1 MMSGSGRVQFKLGR
15 FLISLILLAGLTYLF
30 IHLARGLDG
39 DSLKRFDLGIIHVIQ
54 GSINDVSTSV
64 LLLLTSLGS
73 IKGNTVLVV
82 LFSIWFI
89 WKRHYVSS
97 AFLIFVC
104 LSGGYVNRY
113 LKWTFQRERPSLNPL
128 VVENGFSFPSGH
140 SMSSFILYGALMIIA
155 TRMTKN
161 GHIRLTVY
169 IACSVMILLMGY
181 SRIYL
186 GVHYPSDVLAG
197 YAAGGVWLIVVAEVF
212 KYWEYRGGQK
222 NDR

>member
-1 MMSGSGRVQFKLGR
+1 MPWSGRLQFKAGR
-15 FLISLILLAGLTYLF
+15 LLISLIILAGLTYLF
-30 IHLARGLDG
+30 VHLARGIDG
-39 DSLKRFDLGIIHVIQ
+39 DSLHRFDLGIIQVVQ
-54 GSINDVSTSV
+54 GSINDMSTNV
-64 LLLLTSLGS
+64 LLLLTSLGT
-73 IKGNTVLVV
+73 IKGNIVLVV

-89 WKRHYVSS
+89 WKRHYLST
-97 AFLIFVC
+97 AFLLFVC
-104 LSGGYVNRY
+104 LSGAYVNKY

-161 GHIRLTVY
+161 WHIRLPVY
-169 IACSVMILLMGY
+169 VVCTVMIILMGY

-197 YAAGGVWLIVVAEVF
+197 YAAGGVWLVITAEVF
-212 KYWEYRGGQK
+212 KYWEYRGGK
-222 NDR
+222 KKR